1 MHHHETLP
9 LQTSRPLFQHDR
21 CTITVTQGDP
31 EAFDRR
37 RQTYIVASDLS
48 EESRRYAVEWGIGTD
63 SGRRSSDRNTRLRS
77 QQEHRGLAYI
87 LVLQAIS
94 LLPSIR
100 LQRTHDADH
109 GISGLCQI
117 KG

>member
-1 MHHHETLP
+1 MRHHETPP

-21 CTITVTQGDP
+21 CIITVTQGGP

-48 EESRRYAVEWGIGTD
+48 EESRYAVEWGIGTVIRD
-63 SGRRSSDRNTRLRS
+63 GDHLIVPPDFVLNRNIMS
-77 QQEHRGLAYI
+77 LAYI
-87 LVLQAIS
+87 LVRQVISSCQASDYNEPTTLIMGS
-94 LLPSIR
+94 R
-100 LQRTHDADH
+100 
-109 GISGLCQI
+109 GLGQI